1 MTDLSTTIAPNSQQL
16 NADDLIAGP
25 RTIRITGVKQGNAE
39 QPIAIRYEGD
49 DGKPYY
55 PCKSMRRLLVGC
67 WGPKG
72 DAYTGRLLTLYRDP
86 SVKWGGIEIGG
97 IRISHMS
104 DIDSDVTMALTETRG
119 KRSPYRVKRLVSHP
133 VPTSDF
139 DLDRL
144 LTAIR
149 TCSDRDAAMAL
160 AKAAGVPGGLK
171 KQVMGVIEEVFP
183 VVGVKED

>member
-1 MTDLSTTIAPNSQQL
+1 MTDLSTTIAPKSDQL

-25 RTIRITGVKQGNAE
+25 RTIRITGVKQGSAE

-119 KRSPYRVKRLVSHP
+119 KRSPYRVKRLVAPAP
-133 VPTSDF
+133 VAEF
-139 DLDRL
+139 DLGRL

-149 TCSDRDAAMAL
+149 TSADRDAAMAL

-183 VVGVKED
+183 ARDVKED